1 MAVER
6 DADRLKA
13 AVAASRGGWPSTDPN
28 SGMSR
33 TALFAEALKQ
43 MGYHHE
49 ALTGN
54 MRPGSSVTDKALR
67 PLDHKIVFEIAK
79 REGLTTAKSLD
90 EFRGNDTIT
99 RSEAA
104 TVLVRSTGEQV
115 NSTEEGLQRAVD
127 LGLFNSVGDGT
138 AEFKNRF
145 LPDVLGR
152 GQGVLPERP
161 TLETGGLRGPDGNV
175 IERPTSGMGDPATE
189 PPAAPTPPPAT
200 TSTTSSDAD
209 NVLEDEFV
217 EAAQEAQDARD
228 ALEIIKDS
236 LRQYG
241 LEGLSG
247 EAYNMLIEGSS
258 PEAVVLRLRETEQFQ
273 ERFKGMEMRRE
284 AGFPAISPGEYIA
297 LERNYKQT
305 MIAAGIPEGFYDS
318 PDDFAAFIG
327 NDVSPNEMSQRVAM
341 AAAAVQS
348 VDPNLK
354 TQLQDLYGIG
364 VENDGELTAYFLDP
378 DRGVN
383 VIEQRL
389 QMEAAGLS
397 SAAVGTLGGGFERDT
412 AERLADLNVQRREI
426 TERMQGQ
433 RGLTQRLV
441 GEERAVTTSELAA
454 AEFGLDSDAT
464 ADVKRLRQQRQQR
477 GRREMGSLVTGAGVT
492 GLGRAT

>member
-1 MAVER
+1 MSNGESER
-6 DADRLKA
+6 RQVRRL
-13 AVAASRGGWPSTDPN
+13 DPN
-28 SGMSR
+28 LPNEGQVISS
-33 TALFAEALKQ
+33 ADQPAFA
-43 MGYHHE
+43 
-49 ALTGN
+49 
-54 MRPGSSVTDKALR
+54 
-67 PLDHKIVFEIAK
+67 
-79 REGLTTAKSLD
+79 SL
-90 EFRGNDTIT
+90 
-99 RSEAA
+99 
-104 TVLVRSTGEQV
+104 
-115 NSTEEGLQRAVD
+115 
-127 LGLFNSVGDGT
+127 
-138 AEFKNRF
+138 
-145 LPDVLGR
+145 LGR
-152 GQGVLPERP
+152 GEPGRFIRPVASANKPTEEEIEAAAAAAGSFTMDPGYDLGSGARPE
-161 TLETGGLRGPDGNV
+161 TTG
-175 IERPTSGMGDPATE
+175 ATN
-189 PPAAPTPPPAT
+189 
-200 TSTTSSDAD
+200 SDAD

-228 ALEIIKDS
+228 ALEIIKDTLS
-236 LRQYG
+236 QYG

-258 PEAVVLRLRETEQFQ
+258 PEAVTLRLRETEQFQ

-305 MIAAGIPEGFYDS
+305 MIAAGIPAGFYDS

-354 TQLQDLYGIG
+354 TQLRDLYGIG

-389 QMEAAGLS
+389 QMEAAGVS